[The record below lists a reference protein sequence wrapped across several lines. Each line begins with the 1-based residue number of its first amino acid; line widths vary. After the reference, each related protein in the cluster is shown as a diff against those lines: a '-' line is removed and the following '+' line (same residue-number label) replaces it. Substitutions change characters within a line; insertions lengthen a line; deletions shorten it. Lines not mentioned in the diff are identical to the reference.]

1 MPGLGRKVLAVGAGW
16 SMLFFMGALPLAAA
30 GPASK
35 VRTPDITGK
44 TPAQAGQVAA
54 KAGLKFHQVNEGR
67 PAPPGSK
74 PVYMVLRQVPPPGQT
89 VPRQATLVGYVRAML
104 PVPSLVG
111 MHVNKARE
119 VLQKAGFRWKIL
131 PAPLYASS
139 PGVFRQQP
147 SAHTN
152 LVLDS
157 VVTLQVYKVKP
168 KATPGKIEVKDETPS
183 VRTSQE
189 DLRKEGFTRVPDLLP
204 NAGKK

>member
-1 MPGLGRKVLAVGAGW
+1 MILAAALFALF
-16 SMLFFMGALPLAAA
+16 SMGFLSLAAA
-30 GPASK
+30 GPSSN
-35 VRTPDITGK
+35 VRVPAIMGK
-44 TPAQAGQVAA
+44 TPDQAGQIAA
-54 KAGLKFHQVNEGR
+54 KAGLKFHPVNEGR

-74 PVYMVLRQVPPPGQT
+74 PVYMVLRQVPPPGQS

-131 PAPLYASS
+131 PAELYSS
-139 PGVFRQQP
+139 TPGVFRQEP
-147 SAHTN
+147 SAHAN
-152 LVLDS
+152 LALDG

-168 KATPGKIEVKDETPS
+168 KATPGKIEIKDETPS
-183 VRTSQE
+183 VRTSEE

-204 NAGKK
+204 NARKK